1 MKKYLIASALLIIF
15 LAVFI
20 PLASS
25 DPDGLEKVAETLG
38 VEEQNPI
45 WSGLMPDYAVAV
57 VENSYLSTLI
67 AGVFGTLAVL
77 ATALLLG
84 RSVRQKKVVP

>member
-1 MKKYLIASALLIIF
+1 MKKYLAASAVLIVF

-38 VEEQNPI
+38 VEEQEPI
-45 WSGLMPDYAVAV
+45 WVGLMPDYAVAA
-57 VENSYLSTLI
+57 VENSYLSTLL

-77 ATALLLG
+77 AAALLFG
-84 RSVRQKKVVP
+84 RLVHQKKTS

>member
-38 VEEQNPI
+38 VEEQETV
-45 WSGLMPDYAVAV
+45 WRGLMPDYTVAT
-57 VENSYLSTLI
+57 VENPYLSTLL
-67 AGVFGTLAVL
+67 AGVFGTLTVL
-77 ATALLLG
+77 AVALLFG
-84 RSVRQKKVVP
+84 KTIRQKKTTP